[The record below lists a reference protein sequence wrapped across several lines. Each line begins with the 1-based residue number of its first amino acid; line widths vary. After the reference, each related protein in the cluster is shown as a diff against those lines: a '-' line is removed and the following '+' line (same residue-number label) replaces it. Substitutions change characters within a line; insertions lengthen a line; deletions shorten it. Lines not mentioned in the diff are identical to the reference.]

1 MKILTRALSCSLMLL
16 LLATAAFA
24 AKPATKPNIII
35 IVADDLGYADVGFN
49 SAKDMKTPNLDK
61 LANSGMRFKS
71 LYSQQMCTPTRAAL
85 MTGRYPMRYGLQ
97 TFVITPGQT
106 YGLKTDEITMADALK
121 NAGYDTYAVG
131 KWHLGHADEKYW
143 PQNRGFDY
151 FYGCALGEV
160 DFYSKKRNGVIDW
173 QRNGKHLKE
182 EGYFTTL
189 ITDDAVRLIDQQ
201 PADKPFFLYMAHL
214 AVHSPYQAPQKYLDR
229 VKDIKE
235 EPRRTYAAM
244 AAAMDDSV
252 GDVLKALER
261 KGVRDNTIVL
271 FLSDNGGIKK
281 YGSIMAK
288 GKGERPA
295 PANNGPLRG
304 SKGSLYEGGVRSVS
318 AINWPQ
324 HIRPG
329 ETTDI
334 FHVVDIMPTL
344 VKLAGGKMPTD
355 RPIDGKNIWPAI
367 TQGKASPRNEV
378 LINAEMH
385 RGAVRK
391 GDWKLIKSATLPSSI
406 ELYNI
411 IDDIGETNNLAD
423 KYPEKVRELEDL
435 LNDYAKQSKVSLY
448 LKTYIPFIQEDFQTI
463 DHVFNDNEDAGL
475 PNEKPVLPGQGS

>member
-1 MKILTRALSCSLMLL
+1 MKILSRVLFCCLMPLL
-16 LLATAAFA
+16 MAVSVSAATSAQ
-24 AKPATKPNIII
+24 PNIVI

-49 SAKDMKTPNLDK
+49 SAKDIRTPHLDE
-61 LANSGMRFKS
+61 LANAGMRFMS

-106 YGLKTDEITMADALK
+106 YGLKTDEVTMANVLSD
-121 NAGYDTYAVG
+121 AGYDTYAVG
-131 KWHLGHADEKYW
+131 KWHLGHADEKFW

-160 DFYSKKRNGVIDW
+160 DFYTKERNGVVDW

-182 EGYFTTL
+182 DGYFTTL
-189 ITDDAVRLIDQQ
+189 ITEDAGRLIDQQ
-201 PADKPFFLYMAHL
+201 PSDKPFFLYMAHL

-229 VKDIKE
+229 VTHIKE

-252 GDVLKALER
+252 GEVLEALER

-281 YGSIMAK
+281 YGAIMAK

-304 SKGSLYEGGVRSVS
+304 SKGDLYEGGVRSVS

-329 ETTDI
+329 VTTDI

-344 VKLAGGKMPTD
+344 AKLAGAKMPQD
-355 RPIDGKNIWPAI
+355 KVIDGKNIWPAI
-367 TQGKASPRNEV
+367 TQGKASPRDEV
-378 LINAEMH
+378 LINAEVH

-391 GDWKLIKSATLPSSI
+391 GDWKLIKSATLPSSV

-411 IDDIGETNNLAD
+411 IDDIGETNNLAN
-423 KYPEKVRELEDL
+423 KYPEKVRELEEL
-435 LNDYAKQSKVSLY
+435 LNDYDKQASTSLY

-475 PNEKPVLPGQGS
+475 PGEKPVLPVKEQ